1 MTVKS
6 RMSRA
11 AAVAVGVVL
20 ATALAACTSTG
31 TTPTNS
37 GTSGPTTLRMA
48 ATASGPFTDQFN
60 PFLQAT
66 QSASGY
72 SMSAIYEPLM
82 VVDYAKSTTAPW
94 LAEKG
99 TWNSD
104 GTRLTIA
111 LHPGVEWSDGSAFTA
126 TDVAFTFG
134 LIGKNKALNFYGL
147 PVKSAT
153 ATDPTT
159 VEVDFTRPAFQTLW
173 FLTAPV
179 QKAQWSKVT
188 DPVTF
193 ANTSPIGTGPY
204 ALKTFTPQAISLQKN
219 AHYWRKGA
227 PKIPS
232 LQYLSFDSESSMD
245 AAVEGKQVDWITTA
259 SSDPS
264 AITATSPKTLD
275 SYTVN
280 TGVGIYLF
288 PNNATGPT
296 ADVAVRKAIS
306 EALDRSA
313 IATASLGPGAEP
325 TKNQTGLDGSP
336 KLIASK
342 YSNRTFGK
350 GSASA
355 AKSTLKAAGYTLG
368 GDGYFTSPQGTSL
381 AITLTVPASAAYG
394 DWTRAATLITSEL
407 KPAGIKVLPKTE
419 SVVAWRQDLASGNF
433 QLTMRASGGTG
444 SVYDALTSLVIQPVA
459 PVGGNAIRNWER
471 YSNPSA
477 GTLLQAMAASQT
489 GSGSYTK
496 AIDGIQDILVDDVPV
511 IPLGFGAVTGIR
523 RIDAFTGWPSA
534 SDPYA
539 LPVGIK
545 PSLVQILS
553 RVSGRG

>member
-11 AAVAVGVVL
+11 AAVAVGVIL
-20 ATALAACTSTG
+20 ASALAACTNTGST
-31 TTPTNS
+31 PPS
-37 GTSGPTTLRMA
+37 SDPQGPTTLRMA

-82 VVDYAKSTTAPW
+82 VVDYAKSTEAPW
-94 LAEKG
+94 LAKKG

-104 GTRLTIA
+104 GTKLSIELRS
-111 LHPGVEWSDGSAFTA
+111 GVKWSDGTAFSAD
-126 TDVAFTFG
+126 DVAFTFG
-134 LIGKNKALNFYGL
+134 LIGQDKALNFYGL
-147 PVKSAT
+147 PIKSAT

-179 QKAQWSKVT
+179 QKAQWSTVA

-204 ALKTFTPQAISLQKN
+204 ALKTFTPQAITLQKN
-219 AHYWRKGA
+219 THYWQKGS

-232 LQYLSFDSESSMD
+232 VQYLSFDSESSMD

-259 SSDPS
+259 SSDPA
-264 AITATSPKTLD
+264 AITSTSPKTLD

-288 PNNATGPT
+288 PNNAAGPT

-306 EALDRSA
+306 QALNRSA
-313 IATASLGPGAEP
+313 IASASLGPGATP

-336 KLIASK
+336 NLIASK
-342 YSNRTFGK
+342 YKNLTFGK
-350 GSASA
+350 GSAAA
-355 AKSTLKAAGYTLG
+355 AKSTLKAAGYKQG
-368 GDGYFTSPQGTSL
+368 ADGYFTSPQGAPL

-394 DWTRAATLITSEL
+394 DWTRTATLITSEL
-407 KPAGIKVLPKTE
+407 KPAGIKVTPKTE

-444 SVYDALTSLVIQPVA
+444 SVYDGLTSLVIQPVA

-471 YSNPSA
+471 YSNPAA
-477 GTLLQAMAASQT
+477 GTLLQAMAASPT
-489 GSGSYTK
+489 GSAGYTK
-496 AIDGIQDILVDDVPV
+496 ALDGIEEILVDDVPV
-511 IPLGFGAVTGIR
+511 VPLGFGAVTGIR
-523 RIDAFTGWPSA
+523 RIDSFTGWPSA

-545 PSLVQILS
+545 PSLVQILT
-553 RVSGRG
+553 RLSGKG